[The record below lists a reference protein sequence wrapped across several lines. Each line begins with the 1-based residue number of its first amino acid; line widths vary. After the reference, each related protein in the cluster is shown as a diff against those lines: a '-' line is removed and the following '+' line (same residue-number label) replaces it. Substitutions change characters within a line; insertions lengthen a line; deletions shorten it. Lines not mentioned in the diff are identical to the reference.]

1 MKVHDREKIKVA
13 TQKELTAHCERTHR
27 DIIPMKEVPQ
37 GKNIRLR
44 LGNEEEKKYPNERG
58 YEVES
63 TIKYT
68 WWTTRIW
75 SESLRKL
82 FTGGKLVLNVLTTD
96 SFLGLPMKH

>member
-1 MKVHDREKIKVA
+1 MNVHIEISFQWKKSLRE
-13 TQKELTAHCERTHR
+13 
-27 DIIPMKEVPQ
+27 
-37 GKNIRLR
+37 KNIRLR

-75 SESLRKL
+75 SELLRKL
-82 FTGGKLVLNVLTTD
+82 FTGGKLVLDALTTD
-96 SFLGLPMKH
+96 SFLGPPMKH